1 MSSNKN
7 RIATTADEAVFSS
20 IKNVNIYLEKK
31 WVKKIILTILPI
43 NSALGVVQG

>member
-20 IKNVNIYLEKK
+20 VKNVDKYLG
-31 WVKKIILTILPI
+31 KIWLKNYFTILPI